1 MGQCEEDATTY
12 LPRLAGRLPNFCVEI
27 NDEES
32 LPQLPLPL
40 LLPLL
45 PTEIEFS
52 NEISQMKLAKE
63 GMTVSRIRPLIIT
76 LALG

>member
-12 LPRLAGRLPNFCVEI
+12 LPRLAGRLPNFCLEI

-32 LPQLPLPL
+32 LPSLP
-40 LLPLL
+40 LPLL